1 MFRPKGWLLSPIHR
15 QDLLW
20 YDSKLQTQPVNKHL
34 LLVYRAQNTARL
46 DVELLTETALVHGI
60 AGFTAKSGGQA
71 AVETVADPEGP
82 VGAYQ

>member
-1 MFRPKGWLLSPIHR
+1 M
-15 QDLLW
+15 
-20 YDSKLQTQPVNKHL
+20 NKHL
-34 LLVYRAQNTARL
+34 HDSCIQSMAQNTARL
-46 DVELLTETALVHGI
+46 DVELFTETALVHGI